1 MGDDRLGTGSDTS
14 GTKSR
19 MRLEIEE
26 IPEAAARLLEEDVQ
40 SAIRTH
46 AASLRRLD
54 PALVATVARGS
65 SDHAATCLAHA
76 VGVMLGRPVAS
87 LTPALASVHDVA
99 LRTGSSAGIAISQSG
114 SSSDI
119 VALVTELERAGTP
132 VLALT
137 NTPDSALGRAAGA
150 TLDLHAGPELAV
162 AATKSFTNSVLVA
175 LWLVAHWCGS
185 EELRDALAATPE
197 RLRDALGRDLSA
209 AAELLD
215 GTQRLVV
222 LGRGPALGLA
232 GEIAL
237 KAIETS
243 GIHASAYSAAEVLH
257 GPSALLVDGFP
268 VLLLNATH
276 GRGIEEALA
285 RLPAQ
290 GARLVAADD
299 RAAGRLPD
307 VPRSHPLVHALDEL
321 VGLYA
326 VLEAEARRRGR
337 NPDAPSHL
345 RKETDTT

>member
-1 MGDDRLGTGSDTS
+1 MSDEPSGGGDRHESA
-14 GTKSR
+14 
-19 MRLEIEE
+19 MRREIEE
-26 IPEAAARLLEEDVQ
+26 IPEAAARLLDADVQ
-40 SAIRTH
+40 RTLTRE
-46 AASLRRLD
+46 ATRLRTLD

-76 VGVMLGRPVAS
+76 IGVMLGRPVAS

-99 LRTGSSAGIAISQSG
+99 LKTGSSAGIAISQSG
-114 SSSDI
+114 RSSDI
-119 VALVTELERAGTP
+119 VALVETLERAGTP

-137 NTPDSALGRAAGA
+137 NTSDSPLGRSAGA
-150 TLDLHAGPELAV
+150 TLDLHAGPERAV
-162 AATKSFTNSVLVA
+162 AATKSFANSVLVG
-175 LWLVAHWCGS
+175 LWLVARWSGS
-185 EELRDALAATPE
+185 VELRTALETTPE
-197 RLRDALGRDLSA
+197 RLDAALGRGLDA
-209 AAELLD
+209 AATLLEGAD
-215 GTQRLVV
+215 RLVV

-257 GPSALLVDGFP
+257 GPSAMLVDGFP
-268 VLLLNATH
+268 VLVLNATH
-276 GRGIEEALA
+276 GRGLEEALT

-290 GARLVAADD
+290 GARVVAADD

-337 NPDAPSHL
+337 DPDAPPHL
-345 RKETDTT
+345 EKETDTL